1 MADWLDATSSLVS
14 LARCDRLEALESG
27 CLDEVKVA
35 LADDTASAEG
45 LVFADTTEVVMSP
58 CSPEGPAEVELY
70 LSISRTS
77 GVLSGKCSR
86 RWLTKLWAFGVHLGH
101 VDLLHKRRTSL
112 VADCQLDRIWL
123 VHSLHV
129 PSATRCT
136 DSMIGVPNLRAIRA
150 LEDAI
155 SVSTCS
161 RTE

>member
-14 LARCDRLEALESG
+14 LARCTRLEALESG

-35 LADDTASAEG
+35 LTDDTASTEG

-58 CSPEGPAEVELY
+58 CSPEGPGEVELY
-70 LSISRTS
+70 LSISRAS
-77 GVLSGKCSR
+77 GVLSDKCSR
-86 RWLTKLWAFGVHLGH
+86 RWLTKLWAYGVHLGH
-101 VDLLHKRRTSL
+101 VDLLNKRGTSL
-112 VADCQLDRIWL
+112 VADRQHDGTLPI
-123 VHSLHV
+123 HSLHG

-136 DSMIGVPNLRAIRA
+136 DSMIGIPNLRAIGA

-161 RTE
+161 GT